1 MELLFFG
8 DWYIKRSGKYVNRKT
23 YPMTQEGKQKLEN
36 ELEQLKTVRR
46 KSSRTY

>member
-8 DWYIKRSGKYVNRKT
+8 DWYIKGVENMATEKT

-36 ELEQLKTVRR
+36 ELEDLKR
-46 KSSRTY
+46 